1 MTYRHE
7 QSETSSVDWL
17 YDRAYQLIT
26 ERRLTAKRDWL
37 RSKMNL
43 TAVNNRTVIKEATL
57 DETQQVIQDSAV
69 EAGINKKS
77 CFCNNIYFPESID
90 FYLSSWAK
98 YG

>member
-1 MTYRHE
+1 
-7 QSETSSVDWL
+7 
-17 YDRAYQLIT
+17 
-26 ERRLTAKRDWL
+26 
-37 RSKMNL
+37 MNL

-90 FYLSSWAK
+90 FYLSS
-98 YG
+98 